1 MGTRWARHRASG
13 VASAGVGTRSDIPGT
28 AGGRPYHRAPVRF
41 VTFDDGGRRRLG
53 ALLDGRVVDLPGL
66 LGHPAFPTAM
76 EHLVRRNGGTV
87 LTAARAA
94 LARPDA
100 DAFAVDRARLLVPI
114 VPASLR
120 SPDATAGQ
128 RALLGPDTVV
138 PWPGEAA
145 ALDLRPKLVAV
156 LRRPL
161 AGARIESVAEAV
173 FGYTLLIDWRGV
185 RDDGTLLPED
195 RVPVTLGPAITTP
208 EDWEP
213 MGALLRILVDGAR
226 WVEGPLDGAV
236 DRLVRDV
243 ATASRLAPLE
253 AGDAFASLPLATG
266 DRRVP
271 EGSIVELSLEGL
283 GDLRVEVGRR

>member
-1 MGTRWARHRASG
+1 M
-13 VASAGVGTRSDIPGT
+13 
-28 AGGRPYHRAPVRF
+28 GRPYHRAPVRF

-100 DAFAVDRARLLVPI
+100 EAFAVDRPRLLVPI

-128 RALLGPDTVV
+128 RALLGPDTVL
-138 PWPGEAA
+138 PWPRGAV
-145 ALDLRPKLVAV
+145 ALELRPKLVAV

-161 AGARIESVAEAV
+161 ASAPVETVAEAV

-185 RDDGTLLPED
+185 RDDGALLPED
-195 RVPVTLGPAITTP
+195 SVPVTIGPSITTP
-208 EDWEP
+208 EDWESA
-213 MGALLRILVDGAR
+213 GALLRILVDGAR

-236 DRLVRDV
+236 DGLVRDV
-243 ATASRLAPLE
+243 ATASRRTPLE
-253 AGDAFASLPLATG
+253 AGDAFASLPLMTG
-266 DRRVP
+266 DCRIP
-271 EGSIVELSLEGL
+271 AGSTVELSLEGL
-283 GDLRVEVGRR
+283 GDLRVAVGRP